1 MQRSFTMVFII
12 AAMSLSNECVQPAI
26 SLSPD
31 SLKHQKTMELADRFV
46 RRALTDTIGYQLLRE
61 LSAMGPRL
69 VGSENSMNAI
79 RWAEQKMEK
88 LGIDKITLQSVIVP
102 RWERGN
108 IEEAEIVASGNHKGR
123 KLNVA
128 SLGGSVGTS
137 ATGITAEVLEIN
149 NTEELQIFLL
159 TKNLALL
166 GQVSMETILKQA
178 KKNTSPP

>member
-1 MQRSFTMVFII
+1 M
-12 AAMSLSNECVQPAI
+12 
-26 SLSPD
+26 
-31 SLKHQKTMELADRFV
+31 
-46 RRALTDTIGYQLLRE
+46 
-61 LSAMGPRL
+61 
-69 VGSENSMNAI
+69 
-79 RWAEQKMEK
+79 
-88 LGIDKITLQSVIVP
+88 
-102 RWERGN
+102 
-108 IEEAEIVASGNHKGR
+108 
-123 KLNVA
+123 A